1 MNKTLGTQKKK
12 FKMIHVYTLLI
23 LMICIAGIL
32 TYIVPAGAFDRIDMN
47 GRSGVVPGTFHYI
60 EQQPVSFFGWFCA
73 IGQGFIDSASIIVGV
88 FIFVAGIGVYME
100 TDVFNKAIFKAMKV
114 LGDKGEKVVMVI
126 LMTFF
131 AVLGGFT
138 GNITPE
144 LAFVPMTIGLASAL
158 GYDTMT
164 GVIMV
169 LVPTFTGFATGPLN
183 PYTVYVA
190 QSVAELPAFSGML
203 PRSICW
209 VVMCVISMAFV
220 FRYAS
225 KVKKD
230 PSCALGDFNA
240 EAAGKDE
247 LSAKYDSV
255 KLTGRDWVLLLGF
268 LGTVVWL
275 ILGAA
280 VYDYSF
286 NQYTAIFIISGIFAG
301 IVGGFNEAEI
311 CELFIKYGSGLY
323 FGAMCIALARAIYV
337 IFTEGAIC
345 DTIVY
350 AMSLPLQHLPATL
363 SAVGMLVFQTVLN
376 FFVNSGSGQAMVSMP
391 IMAPLSDVL
400 GVTRQTAVSAFQF
413 GDGLSNL
420 IWPTSSTIFAYLAMA
435 NLRYDKYLKIAVP
448 LFAVLSV
455 LAVIFVAGAQ
465 IFGFGPF

>member
-1 MNKTLGTQKKK
+1 M
-12 FKMIHVYTLLI
+12 
-23 LMICIAGIL
+23 
-32 TYIVPAGAFDRIDMN
+32 
-47 GRSGVVPGTFHYI
+47 
-60 EQQPVSFFGWFCA
+60 
-73 IGQGFIDSASIIVGV
+73 DSAAIIAGV

-100 TDVFNKAIFKAMKV
+100 TDIFNKAIFKAMKV
-114 LGDKGEKVVMVI
+114 LGDKGEKAVMIV
-126 LMTFF
+126 LMIFF

-169 LVPTFTGFATGPLN
+169 LFPTFTGFATGPLN

-190 QSVAELPAFSGML
+190 QSVAELPSFSGML
-203 PRSICW
+203 PRTICG
-209 VVMCVISMAFV
+209 VVRCAISMAFG
-220 FRYAS
+220 FIYAA

-247 LSAKYDSV
+247 LSAKYNSV
-255 KLTGRDWVLLLGF
+255 KLTGRDWILLLGF
-268 LGTVVWL
+268 LATVVWL

-280 VYDYSF
+280 IYDYSF

-301 IVGGFNEAEI
+301 IVGGFNETEI
-311 CELFIKYGSGLY
+311 CQLFIKYGSDLY

-345 DTIVY
+345 DTVVY
-350 AMSLPLQHLPATL
+350 AMSLPLQHLPPML
-363 SAVGMLVFQTVLN
+363 SAIGMLIFQTVLN

-391 IMAPLSDVL
+391 IMAPLADVL

-420 IWPTSSTIFAYLAMA
+420 IWPTSSTVFAYLAMA

-465 IFGFGPF
+465 LVGFGPF